1 VIVADSKSGWGRLFG
16 ARAIDAGASED
27 PGLPTVPSDSGSVP
41 PGLRLAAAWSWR
53 FLIVCGAVAVLI
65 FLVIELRLIVIPV
78 LVAVLVAALLV
89 PVVTFL
95 TRHRWPRGLAVALV
109 LLGSLAIV
117 GGLITLAAT
126 QIAQGSQG
134 FSARLV
140 IAYEGLKEFLLTSPL
155 HLTEAQINDF
165 VAQGLDSVQNES
177 AVFVS
182 GALSVGTSLGH
193 LVAGLL
199 LTLFCL
205 LFILVDGANIWAWV
219 VRIFPRNARAA
230 IDGAGRAGWET
241 LGNFARVQ
249 ILVATID
256 AIGIGL
262 GAVIIGVP
270 MAIPI
275 AILVLLGSFIPIVGA
290 VVTGAVAVVIALLFL
305 GPVPALFMLAVV
317 LFVQEVEGHVLQ
329 PLIMGTAVKV
339 HPLAVVLAV
348 ATGSLL
354 AGIPGALF
362 AVPIAAVL
370 NVMVGYISS
379 GAWRGVPPPAGPPA
393 PLWRTV
399 PQSLPR
405 FRSPGRDARRVE
417 RTDPEATTETTPTDA
432 TPARRAPDPGSTT
445 DD

>member
-1 VIVADSKSGWGRLFG
+1 MTDSKSGWGRLFG
-16 ARAIDAGASED
+16 ARAIDGRSEGEG
-27 PGLPTVPSDSGSVP
+27 GLRPEPVSVP
-41 PGLRLAAAWSWR
+41 HGLQLAAAWAWR
-53 FLIVCGAVAVLI
+53 FVIISAAIGVLI
-65 FLVIELRLIVIPV
+65 FLIIELRLIVIPV

-95 TRHRWPRGLAVALV
+95 TRHRWPRGLAVAAV
-109 LLGSLAIV
+109 LLGTLVIV
-117 GGLITLAAT
+117 GGLITLAVL
-126 QIAQGSQG
+126 QIAEGSEG
-134 FSARLV
+134 FTQQAMN
-140 IAYEGLKEFLLTSPL
+140 AYNGLKQFLLSSPL
-155 HLTEAQINDF
+155 HLTEVQINDYVSQA
-165 VAQGLDSVQNES
+165 VASVQNQS
-177 AVFVS
+177 GLFLS
-182 GALSVGTSLGH
+182 GALSIGTSLGH
-193 LVAGLL
+193 LLAGLL
-199 LTLFCL
+199 LTVFSL
-205 LFILVDGANIWAWV
+205 LFILVDGSNIWTWV

-230 IDGAGRAGWET
+230 LDGAGRAGWET

-256 AIGIGL
+256 AVGIGL
-262 GAVIIGVP
+262 GALFIGVP

-305 GPVPALFMLAVV
+305 GPVPALIMLAVV
-317 LFVQEVEGHVLQ
+317 LLVQEVEGHVLQ

-379 GAWRGVPPPAGPPA
+379 GVWRGVPAPAGTAA

-399 PQSLPR
+399 PQSVPR
-405 FRSPGRDARRVE
+405 FRSPGSGSKRMEPVT
-417 RTDPEATTETTPTDA
+417 RTEPAAPT
-432 TPARRAPDPGSTT
+432 RPDGSAVRHNSEPGSTL
-445 DD
+445 DE